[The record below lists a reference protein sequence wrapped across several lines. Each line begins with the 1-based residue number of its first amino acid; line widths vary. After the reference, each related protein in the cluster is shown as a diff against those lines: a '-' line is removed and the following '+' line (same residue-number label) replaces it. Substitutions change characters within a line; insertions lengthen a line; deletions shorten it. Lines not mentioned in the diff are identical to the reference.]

1 MTVEMVYTLDFN
13 HPPPVASIEQEDK
26 EDGAFLHQRWKLVCI
41 G

>member
-26 EDGAFLHQRWKLVCI
+26 DDGAFLHQRWKLVCI